1 MFFRK
6 SKTASNDN
14 QIEPPPVDNPAV
26 PPSTIVAP
34 GTLING
40 NIDCDGDLLVD
51 GRVRGS
57 VRAESLLVS
66 AEGTIEGEASADDV
80 VVEGYI
86 KGPVRA
92 RHIHLLA
99 GALVEGNLSCVTVT
113 IDTGARL
120 SGTVRQEQP
129 ASPDEG
135 LFMPDP
141 EPAAFPP
148 LSWNSSHG
156 DAFRPLA
163 AVRTRLAAR

>member
-6 SKTASNDN
+6 SKIASNDN
-14 QIEPPPVDNPAV
+14 RVDPPVEAQL
-26 PPSTIVAP
+26 PPSTVIAA

-57 VRAESLLVS
+57 VSAESLMVS
-66 AEGTIEGEASADDV
+66 AEGCIEGEAAAEDV

-129 ASPDEG
+129 ASHDEG
-135 LFMPDP
+135 LFLPES
-141 EPAAFPP
+141 EPAAFTP
-148 LSWNSSHG
+148 SAWNGNQG

-163 AVRTRLAAR
+163 AVRARLAAR